1 MEEMKGANYR
11 RNILSVILLVVAVGA
26 FVYFALTQK
35 PKEIYTSSSNNN
47 QLVITTESAGIS
59 STNDGNMSKTTIN
72 SITSNSAVLNGSYV
86 NGQNLSTWF
95 LYGVDPNL
103 LVNVGKTN
111 PALQSSKSD
120 NFSETVS
127 NLGSNME
134 WFYRAVG
141 QNSGGPLVYGQIL
154 TFKTKSDTTGQ
165 APIVETSMENNDWQ
179 CGSNLTNENICLV
192 GEFIGNG
199 LPTKAWFEYGTTKS
213 LGKSTAPKNVGT
225 GYGDFKEQEYF
236 KPGVQYYVRIAAKNS
251 SGTTRG
257 EIIDYSVLI
266 SK

>member
-1 MEEMKGANYR
+1 MEGKNYR
-11 RNILSVILLVVAVGA
+11 RNILSIILLVIAVGA

-47 QLVITTESAGIS
+47 QLIINTKPAGIS
-59 STNDGNMSKTTIN
+59 SAKDGSMDKTTIN
-72 SITSNSAVLNGSYV
+72 SITSSSAVLNGDYS

-95 LYGVDPNL
+95 IYGDDPNL
-103 LVNVGKTN
+103 LVNTIKTA
-111 PALQSSKSD
+111 PALELNKSN
-120 NFSETVS
+120 NFTETVS
-127 NLGSNME
+127 GLRSDTE

-141 QNSGGPLVYGQIL
+141 QNGNGPLVYGQIL
-154 TFKTKSDTTGQ
+154 SFKTKFETMGQ
-165 APIVETSMENNDWQ
+165 VPIVQTSEENNDWQ
-179 CGSNLTNENICLV
+179 CGSNLTNDNICLI

-213 LGKSTAPKNVGT
+213 LGKSTTPRNVGG
-225 GYGDFKEQEYF
+225 GYGDFKEQAYF
-236 KPGVQYYVRIAAKNS
+236 KPNVQYYVRIAAKNS
-251 SGTTRG
+251 KGTTRG